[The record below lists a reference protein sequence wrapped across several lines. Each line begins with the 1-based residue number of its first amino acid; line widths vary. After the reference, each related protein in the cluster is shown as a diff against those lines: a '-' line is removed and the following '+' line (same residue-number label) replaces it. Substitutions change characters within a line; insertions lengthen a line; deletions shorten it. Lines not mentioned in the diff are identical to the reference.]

1 MGETRGSRARRY
13 SKDRR
18 AGDGALAAGRPRGAF
33 RAVAL
38 LVLSFGWILPWSAP
52 ASAHAELSEAT
63 PAAGTTIRES
73 PDLVGL
79 RFTEPVGAEFDPI
92 KVFGPGG
99 ERVDQQDARVSPDDA
114 RVVEVGL
121 EELSRGAHTVEWRVT
136 SIDGHVVADEYGFEV
151 DGSGEPT
158 ARADG
163 GAGGAPDEPV
173 SQPAAQ
179 EGGTTPVAAYGAA
192 SLGVLA
198 VALLAVL
205 GAIALRRC
213 ALRP

>member
-1 MGETRGSRARRY
+1 MRETHGRRFRR
-13 SKDRR
+13 SFEDRR
-18 AGDGALAAGRPRGAF
+18 DGDGAITAGHLRGAF
-33 RAVAL
+33 RVVAL

-52 ASAHAELSEAT
+52 ASAHAQLSEAT
-63 PAAGTTIRES
+63 PASGTTIRES
-73 PDLVGL
+73 PDLVSL
-79 RFTEPVGAEFDPI
+79 RFTEPVEAEFDPI
-92 KVFGPGG
+92 KVFGPGN

-136 SIDGHVVADEYGFEV
+136 SIDGHVVAGEYGFEV
-151 DGSGEPT
+151 AEAGEP
-158 ARADG
+158 
-163 GAGGAPDEPV
+163 AGGADEAAGGSPEPA

-198 VALLAVL
+198 VAILAVL
-205 GAIALRRC
+205 GMIALRRRT
-213 ALRP
+213 LRP

>member
-1 MGETRGSRARRY
+1 MREAHGRRSRR
-13 SKDRR
+13 SFEDRR
-18 AGDGALAAGRPRGAF
+18 DGDGAVTAGRLRGAF
-33 RAVAL
+33 RVVAL

-52 ASAHAELSEAT
+52 ASAHAQLSEAT
-63 PAAGTTIRES
+63 PASGTTIRES
-73 PDLVGL
+73 PDLVSL
-79 RFTEPVGAEFDPI
+79 RFTEPVEAEFDPI
-92 KVFGPGG
+92 KVFGPGN

-121 EELSRGAHTVEWRVT
+121 ELSRGAHTVEWRVT

-151 DGSGEPT
+151 AEAGEP
-158 ARADG
+158 
-163 GAGGAPDEPV
+163 AGGADEPA

-198 VALLAVL
+198 VAILAVL
-205 GAIALRRC
+205 GVIALRRRT
-213 ALRP
+213 LRP

>member
-1 MGETRGSRARRY
+1 MRETHGRRFRR
-13 SKDRR
+13 SFEDRR
-18 AGDGALAAGRPRGAF
+18 DGDGAITAGRFRGAF
-33 RAVAL
+33 RVVAL

-52 ASAHAELSEAT
+52 ASAHAQLSEAT
-63 PAAGTTIRES
+63 PASRTTIRES
-73 PDLVGL
+73 PDLVSL
-79 RFTEPVGAEFDPI
+79 RFTEPVEAEFDPI

-151 DGSGEPT
+151 AEAGEP
-158 ARADG
+158 
-163 GAGGAPDEPV
+163 AGGADEPA

-198 VALLAVL
+198 VAILAVL
-205 GAIALRRC
+205 GVIALRRRT
-213 ALRP
+213 LRP

>member
-1 MGETRGSRARRY
+1 MRETHGRRFRR
-13 SKDRR
+13 SFEDRR
-18 AGDGALAAGRPRGAF
+18 DGDGTVAAGRFRGAF
-33 RAVAL
+33 RVVAL

-52 ASAHAELSEAT
+52 ASAHAQLSEAT
-63 PAAGTTIRES
+63 PASGTTIRES
-73 PDLVGL
+73 PDVVSL
-79 RFTEPVGAEFDPI
+79 RFTEPVEAEFDPI

-99 ERVDQQDARVSPDDA
+99 ERVDRRDARVSPDDA

-121 EELSRGAHTVEWRVT
+121 EEFSRGAHTVEWRVT

-151 DGSGEPT
+151 AEAGEP
-158 ARADG
+158 AGGADE
-163 GAGGAPDEPV
+163 GAGGSPEPA

-198 VALLAVL
+198 VAILAVL
-205 GAIALRRC
+205 GLIALRRRT
-213 ALRP
+213 LRP